1 MDNGWE
7 KDYDDMFLWDTV
19 NEGPSQKKGE
29 KVPGSTPI
37 LKAMQSI
44 QSPRM
49 RKNKW
54 NCGNGNINSLRNKSK
69 NIRSIEKAIPG

>member
-7 KDYDDMFLWDTV
+7 KDFDNMFLWDTV

-37 LKAMQSI
+37 LKAMHSI
-44 QSPRM
+44 QSTRM
-49 RKNKW
+49 RKT
-54 NCGNGNINSLRNKSK
+54 NGIVEKGT
-69 NIRSIEKAIPG
+69 SIH